1 MQLVVR
7 DREYFYT
14 RVEDTPGNAYASL
27 AKLAREDV
35 NLLAFSAVPFG
46 PNHVEFTLFPEDS
59 AQLTEAARKLGWT
72 LTGPQH
78 ALLIQGDDH
87 LGAVAEIH
95 RALFDA
101 GVSVFASSGV
111 TDGHGHFGYVIYVR
125 EADHQAAARVLSV
138 K

>member
-1 MQLVVR
+1 MELTVR

-14 RVEDTPGNAYASL
+14 RVEDTPGNAYGTL
-27 AKLAREDV
+27 ANLAREDV

-46 PNHVEFTLFPEDS
+46 PNHVEFTLFPESSSQLIS
-59 AQLTEAARKLGWT
+59 AAKKLGWA

-87 LGAVAEIH
+87 LGAIAQIH
-95 RALFDA
+95 AALFSA

-111 TDGHGHFGYVIYVR
+111 TGGRGDFGYVIYVR
-125 EADHQAAARVLSV
+125 EADHETAARVLSV

>member
-1 MQLVVR
+1 MELTVR
-7 DREYFYT
+7 DREYFYS

-46 PNHVEFTLFPEDS
+46 PNHVEFTLFPEDP
-59 AQLTEAARKLGWT
+59 AQLQAAAKKLGWV

-95 RALFDA
+95 QTLFDA

-111 TDGHGHFGYVIYVR
+111 TDGRGHFGYVIYVR
-125 EADHQAAARVLSV
+125 ESDHVAAAKVLAV
-138 K
+138 R

>member
-1 MQLVVR
+1 MELTVR

-14 RVEDTPGNAYASL
+14 RVEDTPGNAYAAL

-46 PNHVEFTLFPEDS
+46 PNHVEFTLFPDS
-59 AQLTEAARKLGWT
+59 SDHLVEAAGKLGWA

-78 ALLIQGDDH
+78 ALLIQGDDQ
-87 LGAVAEIH
+87 LGALAEIH
-95 RALFDA
+95 RTLFDA

-111 TDGHGHFGYVIYVR
+111 TDGRGHFGYVIYVR
-125 EADHQAAARVLSV
+125 EGDHEAAAKVLAV
-138 K
+138 R

>member
-1 MQLVVR
+1 MGLMVR

-14 RVEDTPGNAYASL
+14 RVEDKPGNAYASL

-35 NLLAFSAVPFG
+35 NLLGFSVVPFG
-46 PNHVEFTLFPEDS
+46 PNHVEFTLFPDDS
-59 AQLTEAARKLGWT
+59 AHLISAAAKLGWT

-78 ALLIQGDDH
+78 ALLIQGDDR
-87 LGAVAEIH
+87 LGALAEIH
-95 RALFDA
+95 QALFDA

-111 TDGHGHFGYVIYVR
+111 TDGRGHFGYVIYVR
-125 EADHQAAARVLSV
+125 ESDHEAAARVLSV